1 MGGLLV
7 SALITPFVTI
17 RIARRGDVTA
27 RRGQDLARSQSDRDL
42 IKTAAELARSSDV
55 ASQRQGDA
63 MLDGLSRMTELS
75 RDDALLVQSLIRPRS
90 DVLVA
95 QERDAVAR
103 GETVD
108 FELEVGPSSDE
119 YREGDDDHDSGD

>member
-1 MGGLLV
+1 
-7 SALITPFVTI
+7 
-17 RIARRGDVTA
+17 
-27 RRGQDLARSQSDRDL
+27 
-42 IKTAAELARSSDV
+42 
-55 ASQRQGDA
+55 

-90 DVLVA
+90 DVLVV
-95 QERDAVAR
+95 QERDAIAR

-108 FELEVGPSSDE
+108 FELEVGPSIDE